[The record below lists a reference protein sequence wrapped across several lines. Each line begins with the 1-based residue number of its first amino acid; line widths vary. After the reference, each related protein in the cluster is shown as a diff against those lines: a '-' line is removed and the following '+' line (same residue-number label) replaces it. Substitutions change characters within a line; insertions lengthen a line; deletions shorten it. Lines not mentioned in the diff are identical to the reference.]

1 MPDPSL
7 ELNAAALA
15 DLRRLEIVALAVVS
29 AIALATLLFWSFPVL
44 GQYGPSGWHAMRPFT
59 AVWILGA
66 VASLALAAPHLSPT
80 AHRIS
85 AALGVLLFLLPAFVL
100 LSYLGVLPYPAA
112 LPSRPWPQSVFASAF
127 TSLTFP
133 FIRARGGWRAR
144 IADAS
149 AVGAVAVALLVFSSF
164 AFDVTE
170 FVGIGNTNYTAPQ
183 ILGCLILL
191 VLVAAGRRAQA
202 GGVFSILL
210 ASGLG
215 TRVTRVLLPYL
226 VLVPFVLFVA
236 LRKLA
241 EIGIISVTQAVA
253 IAVPLVVLGM
263 IGAVVWIA
271 RSANRVEDDLRHQS
285 LTDGLTGVLNRRG
298 FDAVAKY
305 VLRSAERGGTPV
317 TAFFFDLDNL
327 KRVNDDHGHNVGSAL
342 IRTFAEL
349 LVTTFRRSDLVA
361 RMGGDEFVVLAA
373 APAASLVVLIDRLQ
387 AAVAEANRSGVLPIP
402 IAYSVGYSELLPGTS
417 EDIERLLA
425 AADAHMYAEKS
436 RKRAA

>member
-7 ELNAAALA
+7 EPNAAAIVA
-15 DLRRLEIVALAVVS
+15 VRRLEIAALSVIS
-29 AIALATLLFWSFPVL
+29 AIAVATLLFWSFPAL

-59 AVWILGA
+59 ALWILG
-66 VASLALAAPHLSPT
+66 VVISLALSAPHLSPA
-80 AHRIS
+80 AHRAS
-85 AALGVLLFLLPAFVL
+85 AILGVVLFLIPMVVL
-100 LSYLGVLPYPAA
+100 LTYAGLLPYPAA
-112 LPSRPWPQSVFASAF
+112 LPSRAWPQSVIASAL
-127 TSLTFP
+127 TSLTLP
-133 FIRARGGWRAR
+133 FIRAPSGWRAW
-144 IADAS
+144 IADLSAIG
-149 AVGAVAVALLVFSSF
+149 AVGVALLVFSSF
-164 AFDVTE
+164 AFDVIE

-183 ILGCLILL
+183 ILCCIILL
-191 VLVAAGRRAQA
+191 VLVAVGRRAQT
-202 GGVFSILL
+202 GGLFAILL
-210 ASGLG
+210 DSGLG
-215 TRVTRVLLPYL
+215 TRLARILLPYL
-226 VLVPFVLFVA
+226 LLVPFVLFVA

-241 EIGIISVTQAVA
+241 EIGFISVIQAMA

-263 IGAVVWIA
+263 VAAVVWIA
-271 RSANRVEDDLRHQS
+271 RSTNQVEDDLRHQS

-305 VLRSAERGGTPV
+305 VLRSAERAGTPV

-342 IRTFAEL
+342 IRIFAGL

-373 APAASLVVLIDRLQ
+373 APAASLATLIERLQ
-387 AAVAEANRSGVLPIP
+387 AAVAEANKSAILPIP
-402 IAYSVGYSELLPGTS
+402 IAYSVGYSELLPNS
-417 EDIERLLA
+417 ADDIERLLA